1 MENKRKSKKAMFNW
15 RCEPEDRRK
24 LKQIA
29 ADRDVPMSEI
39 LREAFEMYYKQL
51 DLQKRYGKKE

>member
-1 MENKRKSKKAMFNW
+1 MFNW
-15 RCEPEDRRK
+15 RCEPEDRKK